1 MPQNVVATHF
11 SSKIFNKI
19 LLHYA
24 LQSSTF
30 ISKHSTWGNRL
41 HNLIRK
47 FSFPRIYFM
56 TLSFS
61 SKIFLFWFHPLP
73 MLCQTISM
81 PSEVNA
87 FLKNPNQPGAR
98 LQIGTIMVIQIGGQI
113 LECIA
118 ACVGCINVVKC
129 HNKNS
134 SYFQINSNHLYNS
147 NVPLS
152 VPLFFLSTSKLF
164 TMCYVIYKLP
174 LPLLV
179 FL

>member
-1 MPQNVVATHF
+1 MVAASHF
-11 SSKIFNKI
+11 SSKIYNKI

-87 FLKNPNQPGAR
+87 FLKNPNQSGSTFTNWDNNGYTDWWTDPR
-98 LQIGTIMVIQIGGQI
+98 MH
-113 LECIA
+113 C
-118 ACVGCINVVKC
+118 CVCGLHKC
-129 HNKNS
+129 C
-134 SYFQINSNHLYNS
+134 QM
-147 NVPLS
+147 P
-152 VPLFFLSTSKLF
+152 
-164 TMCYVIYKLP
+164 
-174 LPLLV
+174 
-179 FL
+179 

>member
-1 MPQNVVATHF
+1 MLLHTFLAKYLT
-11 SSKIFNKI
+11 KI

-24 LQSSTF
+24 YNVVPC
-30 ISKHSTWGNRL
+30 KHSTWGNRL

-73 MLCQTISM
+73 MYAVPNNINAIWT
-81 PSEVNA
+81 EVNA

-98 LQIGTIMVIQIGGQI
+98 LQIGTIMGIQIGGQI

-134 SYFQINSNHLYNS
+134 TYFQINSNHLFNS

-164 TMCYVIYKLP
+164 TMRYVIYKL
-174 LPLLV
+174 LLTLL
-179 FL
+179 FF

>member
-1 MPQNVVATHF
+1 
-11 SSKIFNKI
+11 
-19 LLHYA
+19 
-24 LQSSTF
+24 
-30 ISKHSTWGNRL
+30 
-41 HNLIRK
+41 
-47 FSFPRIYFM
+47 M

-87 FLKNPNQPGAR
+87 FLKNPNQPGAG
-98 LQIGTIMVIQIGGQI
+98 LQIGTIMGIQIGGQI

-134 SYFQINSNHLYNS
+134 SYFQINSNHVCNS
-147 NVPLS
+147 NVPPISSFVLPIYFQVVHYVLQVAS
-152 VPLFFLSTSKLF
+152 DIAGFLGTKHAMKNE
-164 TMCYVIYKLP
+164 T
-174 LPLLV
+174 
-179 FL
+179 